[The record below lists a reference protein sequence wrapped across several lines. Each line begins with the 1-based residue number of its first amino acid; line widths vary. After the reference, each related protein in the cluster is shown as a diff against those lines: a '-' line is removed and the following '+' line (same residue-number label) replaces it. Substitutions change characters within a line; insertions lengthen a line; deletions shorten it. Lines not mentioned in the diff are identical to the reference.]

1 MTIVEVSRIMFLVV
15 NVQSGKVYG
24 VFKDR
29 AEARR
34 RARRLLKRSV
44 PVIIYER
51 RAGRDGKGK
60 PSVVR

>member
-1 MTIVEVSRIMFLVV
+1 MTIMEVSGMFVVV

-24 VFKDR
+24 VFKNR

-44 PVIIYER
+44 PVFIYER
-51 RAGRDGKGK
+51 RAGRNGKGK
-60 PSVVR
+60 PFVVR

>member
-1 MTIVEVSRIMFLVV
+1 MMYMVV
-15 NVQSGKVYG
+15 NIQSGKIYG
-24 VFKDR
+24 VYKDR
-29 AEARR
+29 AEAKR

-51 RAGRDGKGK
+51 RVGGDGKGK

>member
-1 MTIVEVSRIMFLVV
+1 MTIMEVCGMFVVV
-15 NVQSGKVYG
+15 NIQSGKVYG

-29 AEARR
+29 TEAKR

-51 RAGRDGKGK
+51 RVGRDGKGK

>member
-1 MTIVEVSRIMFLVV
+1 MSIMEVSGMFVVV
-15 NVQSGKVYG
+15 NIQSGKIYG
-24 VFKDR
+24 VYKDR